1 MCAKSYMTV
10 VHHMHCQ
17 SFTHV
22 WSDSY
27 SNKHFLS
34 VFFFNLLALDSAQS
48 DLFDVKAKF
57 DEVTAA
63 RCVL

>member
-1 MCAKSYMTV
+1 MKGKSV
-10 VHHMHCQ
+10 LI
-17 SFTHV
+17 
-22 WSDSY
+22 
-27 SNKHFLS
+27 FL
-34 VFFFNLLALDSAQS
+34 LLALDNAQS

>member
-1 MCAKSYMTV
+1 MIATAINILN
-10 VHHMHCQ
+10 
-17 SFTHV
+17 
-22 WSDSY
+22 WS
-27 SNKHFLS
+27 
-34 VFFFNLLALDSAQS
+34 FNLLALDSAQS